1 MKPLAGV
8 VTLRTPV
15 SRLRELFAMDQ
26 VAIVKDGDQVAAI
39 VTKIDLIEW
48 LAARH

>member
-1 MKPLAGV
+1 
-8 VTLRTPV
+8 
-15 SRLRELFAMDQ
+15 

-48 LAARH
+48 LAAR